1 MIRVGSGAV
10 YRMIFRK
17 RYTIDALTVVF
28 ERAAHVALWESSNIG
43 ISNQTPKKRA
53 TTATEL

>member
-10 YRMIFRK
+10 YRMIFSK
-17 RYTIDALTVVF
+17 RYTFDALTVVL
-28 ERAAHVALWESSNIG
+28 EIAAHVSLWESSNIG

-53 TTATEL
+53 TTAAEL